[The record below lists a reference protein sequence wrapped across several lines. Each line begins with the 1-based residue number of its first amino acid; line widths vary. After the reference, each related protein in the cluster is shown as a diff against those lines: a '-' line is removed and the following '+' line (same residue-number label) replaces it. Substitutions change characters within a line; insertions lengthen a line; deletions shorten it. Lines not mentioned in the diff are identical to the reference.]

1 MLPKFIQEALQQ
13 SFGPIPG
20 GPLDPNRPVKEQVE
34 ERMIKEIQDDIGVG
48 DVILDLLI
56 AKGVFTQ
63 EELDNAVQA
72 EKDAVAEKVKEKFK
86 TDPEIATLV
95 GMLEERQQNLKDGKC
110 SCGKPLG
117 HDDEDEVEE
126 ELVEAST
133 ETVVT
138 DETVIGDKIVH

>member
-1 MLPKFIQEALQQ
+1 MHKLPPFIAEALSQA
-13 SFGPIPG
+13 FGPIPG
-20 GPLDPNRPVKEQVE
+20 GPLDPDRPVKEQVE

-48 DVILDLLI
+48 DVILNLLI

-72 EKDAVAEKVKEKFK
+72 ERDAVAEKVKEKFK
-86 TDPEIATLV
+86 SDPEIATLV

-117 HDDEDEVEE
+117 HGDDEDEVEE

-138 DETVIGDKIVH
+138 DKTTIVH

>member
-1 MLPKFIQEALQQ
+1 MTKLPPFISEALSQM
-13 SFGPIPG
+13 FGPIPG
-20 GPLDPNRPVKEQVE
+20 GPLDPDRPVKEQVE

-48 DVILDLLI
+48 DVILNLLI

-86 TDPEIATLV
+86 SDPEIETLV

-117 HDDEDEVEE
+117 HDDEDDSELEE
-126 ELVEAST
+126 G
-133 ETVVT
+133 TVV
-138 DETVIGDKIVH
+138 DESEVKSETIVH